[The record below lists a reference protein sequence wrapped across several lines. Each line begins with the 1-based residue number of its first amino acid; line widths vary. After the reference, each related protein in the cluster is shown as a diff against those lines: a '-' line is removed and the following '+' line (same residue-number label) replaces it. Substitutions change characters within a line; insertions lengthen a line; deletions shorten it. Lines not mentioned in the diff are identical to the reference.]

1 MTPEELVDILK
12 KHHHFVAGRFNLGQ
26 RATLKNAQL
35 RGLKLPK
42 IGLQSAIL
50 AGADLSYCVLTEA
63 DLVGTILE
71 PKKKDEITEYDQA
84 FGEPENEDAENAEA
98 EE

>member
-26 RATLKNAQL
+26 RATLKNARL

-42 IGLQSAIL
+42 I
-50 AGADLSYCVLTEA
+50 VL
-63 DLVGTILE
+63 
-71 PKKKDEITEYDQA
+71 
-84 FGEPENEDAENAEA
+84 
-98 EE
+98 

>member
-1 MTPEELVDILK
+1 LFRTVMQDV
-12 KHHHFVAGRFNLGQ
+12 NLE
-26 RATLKNAQL
+26 
-35 RGLKLPK
+35 
-42 IGLQSAIL
+42 
-50 AGADLSYCVLTEA
+50 GAN
-63 DLVGTILE
+63 LVGTILE